1 MSVVAAYMYR
11 NGKRA
16 GSIDPAAPDVQKSND
31 RDSFAWVGLYE
42 PDAEEL
48 KAFSDHFGLHQLAI
62 EDVLQPNHLPKL
74 EQYGDQ
80 LFIIAR
86 PAALKDGRIVYGK
99 TAYFLDPDFIISVRQ
114 GSDAGHSKI
123 RANLE
128 GRPQTLKRGV
138 DFVLHGLLDL
148 IVDNYMPVIDA
159 IRDEVDLLEQQ
170 AIDAALGPDRIRR
183 LFALRRD
190 LLGFQRTLLPMEEVC
205 AKLANLELPGID
217 PDVRPYFRDVL
228 DHVRRV
234 STMAALLRE
243 VLGSVVETSSLIAQ
257 QHQGD
262 ITRTL
267 AAWAAILAVP
277 TAIAGIYG
285 MNFVNMPETETR
297 YGYFVVLGV
306 IGLVCAGLFVR
317 FRRMDWL

>member
-1 MSVVAAYMYR
+1 MTVVAAFTYR

-16 GSIDPAAPDVQKSND
+16 SAIDPAAPVTNKSRD
-31 RDSFAWVGLYE
+31 RDSFAWVGLHE
-42 PDAEEL
+42 PAPQEL
-48 KAFSDHFGLHQLAI
+48 KAFAEHFALHPLAI
-62 EDVLQPNHLPKL
+62 EDALHPHQLPKL

-80 LFIIAR
+80 LFIVAR
-86 PAALKDGRIVYGK
+86 PAMISHGRIVYGT
-99 TAYFLDPDFIISVRQ
+99 TAYFVDRDFIISVRH
-114 GSDAGHSKI
+114 GSDAGHSAV
-123 RANLE
+123 RARLE
-128 GRPQTLKRGV
+128 ERPQTLKRGV

-148 IVDNYMPVIDA
+148 VADNYLPVIDQ
-159 IRDEVDLLEQQ
+159 IRDEVDQLEQH
-170 AIDAALGPDRIRR
+170 AIDATLDRARIRR
-183 LFALRRD
+183 LFQLRRD
-190 LLGFQRTLLPMEEVC
+190 LLAFQRMLLPMEEVC
-205 AKLANLELPGID
+205 AKLANLDLPGID

-234 STMAALLRE
+234 SSMASLLRE

-257 QHQGD
+257 QHQGE

-285 MNFVNMPETETR
+285 MNFEHMPELATR

-306 IGLVCAGLFVR
+306 IGATCAGLFLR
-317 FRRMDWL
+317 FRRMGWL

>member
-1 MSVVAAYMYR
+1 MSVVAAYTYR
-11 NGKRA
+11 DGKRSGA
-16 GSIDPAAPDVQKSND
+16 IDPAAPVVHKSKD
-31 RDSFAWVGLYE
+31 RGSFAWVGLYE

-48 KAFSDHFGLHQLAI
+48 KAFSDHFCLHHLAI
-62 EDVLQPNHLPKL
+62 EDALQPNHLPKL

-86 PAALKDGRIVYGK
+86 PASISEGRIVYGK

-114 GSDAGHSKI
+114 GSDAGHSKV

-128 GRPQTLKRGV
+128 ERPQTLKRGV

-148 IVDNYMPVIDA
+148 VVDNYLPVIDT
-159 IRDEVDLLEQQ
+159 IRDEVDLLEQH
-170 AIDAALGPDRIRR
+170 AIEATLGPDRIRR

-234 STMAALLRE
+234 SSMASLLRE

-257 QHQGD
+257 QHQSD

-285 MNFVNMPETETR
+285 MNFVHMPELESQ

-306 IGLVCAGLFVR
+306 IGVACAGLFLH
-317 FRRMDWL
+317 FRRLDWL